1 MTRTWMPKPFK
12 LLCIGLALALP
23 AVLMACG
30 SDETSEGT
38 DSTPTP
44 ASGAAERTTPTS
56 PGADPTATTAEKEA
70 STSSSS
76 GSSDSDIAAYCDQLL
91 AFGEGRSVDESMTW
105 GEAAQLTAK
114 GLDQLDNVTPPVELE
129 GYHSA
134 IIAITQALDNL
145 YRSQDADQLLDQEVV
160 DSDPVITGLA
170 WGILAAFSEMDEGTY
185 SQIENKGCGFTV
197 N

>member
-1 MTRTWMPKPFK
+1 
-12 LLCIGLALALP
+12 
-23 AVLMACG
+23 
-30 SDETSEGT
+30 
-38 DSTPTP
+38 
-44 ASGAAERTTPTS
+44 
-56 PGADPTATTAEKEA
+56 
-70 STSSSS
+70 
-76 GSSDSDIAAYCDQLL
+76 
-91 AFGEGRSVDESMTW
+91 MTW

-170 WGILAAFSEMDEGTY
+170 WGILAAFSEMDEETY